1 MMYAIAVLLYQTD
14 TNLPEND
21 SICKEFTLIVFDI
34 PYFYL

>member
-1 MMYAIAVLLYQTD
+1 MYVVLILLYQIHTD
-14 TNLPEND
+14 LPEDD